1 MTPAQALAA
10 ASSEFTSVI
19 WPAMVGL
26 ITNNYYLMLF
36 LFGGLLAVAFRYFSI
51 AKDSVT

>member
-1 MTPAQALAA
+1 MTPAQALQTATT
-10 ASSEFTSVI
+10 EFTTVI
-19 WPAMVGL
+19 WPAMVDL

-36 LFGGLLAVAFRYFSI
+36 LFGGLLAISFKYFSI

>member
-1 MTPAQALAA
+1 MTPAEALAA
-10 ASSEFTSVI
+10 ASAEFTQVI
-19 WPAMVGL
+19 WPAAVNL

-36 LFGGLLAVAFRYFSI
+36 LFGSLLAVSFHYFSL